1 MTKKTKSAISFWSIY
16 FIALGL
22 LCYSKYYEMKQDAKE
37 IKENTAYAIGVY
49 DGYATGHSRGV
60 SGTSVFVPAEK
71 NLTKKNYKL
80 CDL

>member
-1 MTKKTKSAISFWSIY
+1 
-16 FIALGL
+16 
-22 LCYSKYYEMKQDAKE
+22 MKQDAKE